1 MLSLYGVTITNI
13 EGASQ
18 EEGKDQPV
26 LQSPFLLRLREGSE
40 VPKATQ
46 HNGSQAERELEPSQ
60 DPSPH
65 SCCPSVGHCQGPG
78 QDSLAILGQ
87 PGGWAEPGRTEAHSH
102 PPAFCSQEACQILFG
117 LRVGAQAL
125 LGGWQGACVW
135 HRDAGRSALT
145 PPAQCPGPRAP
156 SPTPRA
162 LHLPLDI

>member
-1 MLSLYGVTITNI
+1 M
-13 EGASQ
+13 
-18 EEGKDQPV
+18 
-26 LQSPFLLRLREGSE
+26 
-40 VPKATQ
+40 PKVTQ
-46 HNGSQAERELEPSQ
+46 HNGSQTERELEPSQ

-65 SCCPSVGHCQGPG
+65 ACCPSVGHRQGPG

-102 PPAFCSQEACQILFG
+102 PTAFCSQEACQVLFG

-125 LGGWQGACVW
+125 LGGRQGACVW

-156 SPTPRA
+156 SPTHGLSTCLWMFSYPPGLTLRA
-162 LHLPLDI
+162 CSSRRSPQRARCLLGRGQWPGRRKWPL